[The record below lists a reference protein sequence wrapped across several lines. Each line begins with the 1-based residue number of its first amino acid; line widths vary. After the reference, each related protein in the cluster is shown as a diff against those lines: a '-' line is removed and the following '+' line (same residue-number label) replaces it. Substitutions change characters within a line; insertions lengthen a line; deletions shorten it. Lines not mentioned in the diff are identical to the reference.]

1 MGLHAIA
8 DAGVWRLVPP
18 AERMAAHQP
27 ALVSLDRAAQSARL
41 RLEVML
47 GDAEL
52 ELPKVMDLRVGDV
65 LRLSARLHEP
75 LTVSCEGRPFARA
88 LLGVADGRKAIQFT
102 VEENP
107 S

>member
-1 MGLHAIA
+1 
-8 DAGVWRLVPP
+8 
-18 AERMAAHQP
+18 
-27 ALVSLDRAAQSARL
+27 
-41 RLEVML
+41 ML